1 MPRQSQFGARENTA
15 SSRQHASRLAVPST
29 TPEVCVEQHPGSTES
44 EALISTSLE
53 GPNQPSHAAPE
64 SAATAG
70 EPAAKPNRLLTVHE
84 VAELLRVPVS
94 WVYSRTRKRTI
105 DRLPGYRIGKYWRF
119 SETEILAW
127 VKRQREVKHAA

>member
-1 MPRQSQFGARENTA
+1 MQLRTQFGTRKNPA
-15 SSRQHASRLAVPST
+15 SSRQHGSRFAAPTATQEACIHHSQEIDGPALKSSVPK
-29 TPEVCVEQHPGSTES
+29 VNS
-44 EALISTSLE
+44 ETN
-53 GPNQPSHAAPE
+53 PHAAPQR
-64 SAATAG
+64 AATAG